1 MPFFQRLEQRQF
13 LEGFLEGMEVFIN
26 KIISRAV
33 TKKMEMDRQ
42 QKTGTN
48 AEGVDL
54 ADVPKEERLGPGGLD
69 PLEVIE
75 TLPIEMQ
82 EAFESRDVEQL
93 KAALM
98 KLDPKDAEYHMKRCV
113 DSGLWQAQA

>member
-1 MPFFQRLEQRQF
+1 MQQREF
-13 LEGFLEGMEVFIN
+13 LDGFLQGLEAFVQ

-33 TKKMEMDRQ
+33 IKKKEIDLEREH
-42 QKTGTN
+42 KSSVN

-54 ADVPKEERLGPGGLD
+54 SDIPKEERLGPGGLD
-69 PLEVIE
+69 PLEVVE
-75 TLPIEMQ
+75 TLPVELQ

-93 KAALM
+93 KKVLLSM
-98 KLDPKDAEYHMKRCV
+98 DPKDAEYHMKRCV